1 MSFQLFGLPVSRGI
15 AIGRAVLVASSRIDV
30 AHYYVGADE
39 VDAEIDRLRVARDAV
54 AAGLAAMKNDLP
66 AEAPAE
72 LSALLDVHLMLL
84 HDETLTGA
92 TKHWI
97 RERHYNAEWALS
109 AQLEVLARQFD
120 EMEDEYLR
128 ERKADLEQVVERLL
142 GVRARGGD
150 DASSLVAPAGA
161 RPASGGDPLVLVAND
176 ISPADMLQWKGGV
189 FLGFVTDVGGKTSH
203 TAIVARSMD
212 IPAVVGA
219 REASRLI
226 RQDDWLVID
235 GDAGTVIV
243 DPPASVIEEYRAIKR
258 ERDAAR
264 AGLARLRHL
273 PAVTL
278 DGEAVELLAN
288 IEQPG
293 DAAAALE
300 AGAAGIGLFRSEFLF
315 MNRDGDLPG
324 EDEQFEAYR
333 TAVEAM
339 KGLPITIRTV
349 DIGADKALDRMSANE
364 LRHEHALNP
373 ALGLRA
379 IRWSLSEPAMF
390 RQQLRA
396 ILRAAALGKVRV
408 LLPMVAHLS
417 EVRQTLDAL
426 ARARQQLDEAGRG
439 YGPVEIGA
447 MVEVP
452 AAALMLP
459 AFLRHFDFVSIGTND
474 LIQYTLAIDRADEAV
489 AHLYNPWHPAVL
501 QLIAQTIAGAR
512 AAGKGVSVCGEMAGD
527 TAFSELLLAMG
538 LRSFSMHPSQIVAV
552 KQRVLCTDA
561 GRWSASLGRILAA
574 DDPER
579 ECHAAASAIATE
591 DAGHSESARGQQAVP
606 SEAAL

>member
-1 MSFQLFGLPVSRGI
+1 MTFQLFGLPVSRGI

-30 AHYYVGADE
+30 AHYYVGDDQVE
-39 VDAEIDRLRVARDAV
+39 AEIDRLRAARDAV
-54 AAGLAAMKNDLP
+54 ADGLTAMKLDLP

-142 GVRARGGD
+142 GV
-150 DASSLVAPAGA
+150 L
-161 RPASGGDPLVLVAND
+161 ASGGDGASPLVTRDARAQADADADPLVLVAND
-176 ISPADMLQWKGGV
+176 ISPADMLQWKGGL

-235 GDAGTVIV
+235 GDVGTVIV
-243 DPPASVIEEYRAIKR
+243 DPPASVIAEYRALKR
-258 ERDAAR
+258 SREASR
-264 AGLARLRHL
+264 AGLSRLRHL

-278 DGEAVELLAN
+278 DGEPVELLAN

-339 KGLPITIRTV
+339 RGLPVTIRTV
-349 DIGADKALDRMSANE
+349 DVGADKALDRMSANE

-396 ILRAAALGKVRV
+396 ILRAAAHGKVRI

-426 ARARQQLDEAGRG
+426 ARARQQLDDAGRS

-501 QLIAQTIAGAR
+501 QLVAQTIAGAR

-538 LRSFSMHPSQIVAV
+538 LRSFSMHPSQLAAV
-552 KQRVLCTDA
+552 KQRVLRTDA
-561 GRWSASLGRILAA
+561 HRWAA
-574 DDPER
+574 RLDQVLFSDDPQGAVTELQ
-579 ECHAAASAIATE
+579 HTLANVPAAGAAA
-591 DAGHSESARGQQAVP
+591 V
-606 SEAAL
+606 AA